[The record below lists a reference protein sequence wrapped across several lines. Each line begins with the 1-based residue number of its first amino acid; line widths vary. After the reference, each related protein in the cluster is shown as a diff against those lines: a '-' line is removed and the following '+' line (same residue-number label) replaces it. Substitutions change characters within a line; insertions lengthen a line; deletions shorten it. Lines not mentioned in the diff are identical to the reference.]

1 MEHEAQ
7 RPPEEQQSPETRTAE
22 EPTPAELS
30 RRQFL
35 QTAGV
40 LGAGLALGARAA
52 AQAGGNSSGQS
63 GQQSGQMTGGQ
74 QGGQTQGGGQ
84 GQSGQQPS
92 PSGTRDNGPT
102 RSSRKTTGALGS
114 DTPGPSAP
122 KAVPS
127 GPAAGEGEIPQRPL
141 GKTGLTVSAIGLGG
155 HHLGDADSVN
165 EAMNI
170 VHEAV
175 DTGITFYDNCW
186 EYHNGRS
193 ENWLGRALTGG
204 RRDKVVLMSKV
215 CTHGRGRQLAMKML
229 EESLRRLQTD
239 HLDVWQVHAV
249 TYDNDPELAYAK
261 DGVLEAFDQAKQQG
275 KVRFVGF
282 TGHKDPGI
290 HLKMIGM
297 GYPFDTCQFPLN
309 PFDYS
314 FFSFERQ
321 VLPELNR
328 RGIAPL
334 GMKSMG
340 GSGDAI
346 RQGLVTAE
354 ELLRYAMSQPVA
366 TTISGI
372 DSLDVLHQNL
382 RVARGFSP
390 MTAAEMAELRTRCAP
405 TAGDG
410 RFEIYK
416 VSIKYDNPETREPH
430 GFPIDPM
437 VKEVKDMLERGI
449 GRPGSALVTGTP

>member
-1 MEHEAQ
+1 MQHEEQ
-7 RPPEEQQSPETRTAE
+7 HSPRQDKLSPNNQTEEQQA
-22 EPTPAELS
+22 AELN

-35 QTAGV
+35 QTAGL

-52 AQAGGNSSGQS
+52 AQGNGANGGDQSQSSSGQMP
-63 GQQSGQMTGGQ
+63 GGGGQM
-74 QGGQTQGGGQ
+74 QGGQ
-84 GQSGQQPS
+84 QQPS
-92 PSGTRDNGPT
+92 PTGAQDNGPT
-102 RSSRKTTGALGS
+102 QSSRKTTGALGNS
-114 DTPGPSAP
+114 EPGPSAP
-122 KAVPS
+122 KAVLS
-127 GPAAGEGEIPQRPL
+127 GPVAGTGEIPRRPL
-141 GKTGLTVSAIGLGG
+141 GKTGMTVSAIGLGG

-175 DTGITFYDNCW
+175 DTGVTFFDNCW
-186 EYHNGRS
+186 EYHNGKS
-193 ENWLGRALTGG
+193 ENWLGRALAGG
-204 RRDKVVLMSKV
+204 RRDKVVLMTKV
-215 CTHGRGRQLAMKML
+215 CTHGRSRQLAMKML

-239 HLDVWQVHAV
+239 HLDVWQIHAV

-275 KVRFVGF
+275 KVRAVGF

-290 HLKMIGM
+290 HLKMIEM

-340 GSGDAI
+340 GSGDPI
-346 RQGLVTAE
+346 KQGLVTAE

-366 TTISGI
+366 TTICGM

-382 RVARGFSP
+382 RVARGF
-390 MTAAEMAELRTRCAP
+390 
-405 TAGDG
+405 
-410 RFEIYK
+410 
-416 VSIKYDNPETREPH
+416 V
-430 GFPIDPM
+430 
-437 VKEVKDMLERGI
+437 
-449 GRPGSALVTGTP
+449 RP